1 MDVALMMSIIQFK
14 AAISNPGT
22 SIYFETKLRHEW
34 SPEQKGP
41 EIGTLIY
48 ATQN

>member
-1 MDVALMMSIIQFK
+1 MDVALMMSIIQVK

-34 SPEQKGP
+34 SPNTKAPKLEH
-41 EIGTLIY
+41 
-48 ATQN
+48 